1 MGDNAIGCSV
11 SLVSAGEEKFQKVIF
26 NEIGK
31 GKFSTVHL
39 DSRLL
44 SGCQA
49 RVNLATKIVSCQEV
63 ESRTERNNKWFK
75 DAAIEAGLELDDD
88 LYDAGLAGGDR
99 KDQQRYQEAKRAQI
113 LLRDLLSQPL
123 VTRRFGKFLSC
134 NNAVLIPPTGD
145 DPSSI
150 NRERR
155 KKKQKK
161 RR

>member
-1 MGDNAIGCSV
+1 MGENAIGCSL

-31 GKFSTVHL
+31 DKFSNVHL

-49 RVNLATKIVSCQEV
+49 RVNLASKIVSCREV

-75 DAAIEAGLELDDD
+75 DAASEAGLELDDD

-123 VTRRFGKFLSC
+123 ITRRFGKFMSC
-134 NNAVLIPPTGD
+134 NNSISIPAAIDG
-145 DPSSI
+145 SSSFT
-150 NRERR
+150 RQSG
-155 KKKQKK
+155 KKKQ
-161 RR
+161 RRR